1 MEIWVIVVK
10 MVKVQV
16 SIMDVLECC
25 LASRMLSVGGVLT
38 AHHEEVP
45 HPSARGKTTTRSA
58 EGSTKSGQ
66 MAVHP
71 RSIIFGGRYSSS
83 RGKLKSR
90 GIEAIRG
97 TWENTKQEKKWKIG
111 YYFHEI

>member
-25 LASRMLSVGGVLT
+25 LASRMLSAGGVLT

-45 HPSARGKTTTRSA
+45 IPVHEGKRPQGQQRAAPSQDRWQCIHVALSLEEDTPLL
-58 EGSTKSGQ
+58 E
-66 MAVHP
+66 
-71 RSIIFGGRYSSS
+71 
-83 RGKLKSR
+83 
-90 GIEAIRG
+90 
-97 TWENTKQEKKWKIG
+97 EN
-111 YYFHEI
+111 

>member
-25 LASRMLSVGGVLT
+25 LASRMLSAGGVLT

-45 HPSARGKTTTRSA
+45 HPSAL
-58 EGSTKSGQ
+58 
-66 MAVHP
+66 
-71 RSIIFGGRYSSS
+71 FGISKCFIHS
-83 RGKLKSR
+83 LFFDQ
-90 GIEAIRG
+90 IR
-97 TWENTKQEKKWKIG
+97 
-111 YYFHEI
+111 